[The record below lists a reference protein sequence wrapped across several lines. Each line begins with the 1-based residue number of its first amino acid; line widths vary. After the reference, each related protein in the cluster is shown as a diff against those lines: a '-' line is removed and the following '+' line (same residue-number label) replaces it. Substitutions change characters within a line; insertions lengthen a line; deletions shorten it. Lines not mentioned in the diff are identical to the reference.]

1 MLGPRRVAGVY
12 FVGVAVAAT
21 GAVLGAQEP
30 APVPAPA
37 DTSQLPIVAENETS
51 KRRVNLLPVLGS
63 APETGF
69 QYGLSL
75 FATQQHAVAG
85 TRPSSIISNAV
96 RTTKGQARAFVDVDR
111 WTVNNDWR
119 FAGTAIWQQFPLP
132 FFGIGENAEEAAS
145 ELYTPRGTDL
155 WGTMQRRVGGAQ
167 WVQGSVRRTEYE
179 MLRTAPGGL
188 LEPDTLTGSRGGR
201 VVLATLAVISDSRD
215 NLFAPSSGHYAEFG
229 VTRAD
234 GAIGSQFS
242 FTRVRAEARRYLAIP
257 RMASG
262 NLLAL
267 QAQVVGVTEGAP
279 FDQLAQV
286 GSGSLMR
293 GYLPG
298 RFRDQ
303 WMTAAQ
309 AEYRSATW
317 NGWGVALFGGAGA
330 VAGTAGEL
338 FGARILPSVGGGLRL
353 RMDPRTGAT
362 IRVDYARGT
371 AGQTGLYVSFNEAF

>member
-1 MLGPRRVAGVY
+1 MVSRLRRVAGTCLVS
-12 FVGVAVAAT
+12 VAVVAT
-21 GAVLGAQEP
+21 STVLGAQEP
-30 APVPAPA
+30 APTDSSESP
-37 DTSQLPIVAENETS
+37 DQKSS
-51 KRRVNLLPVLGS
+51 RRVTVLPVLGS

-69 QYGLSL
+69 QYGISL
-75 FATQQHAVAG
+75 FATQQHDVAG

-96 RTTKGQARAFVDVDR
+96 RTTKGQSRAFVDVDR
-111 WTVNNDWR
+111 WTANNDWR
-119 FAGTAIWQQFPLP
+119 FAGSAIWQRFPLP
-132 FFGIGENAEEAAS
+132 FFGVGENTEEDAR
-145 ELYTPRGTDL
+145 ELYTPRGTDI
-155 WGTMQRRVGGAQ
+155 WGIVQRRVGGVR
-167 WVQGSVRRTEYE
+167 WVQGIIRRTENE
-179 MLRTAPGGL
+179 MLKTEPGGL

-201 VVLATLAVISDSRD
+201 VVLATVALISDSRD

-234 GAIGSQFS
+234 GAIGSEFG
-242 FTRVRAEARRYLAIP
+242 FTRVRAETRNYFAIP
-257 RMASG
+257 GMASG
-262 NLLAL
+262 NLLAI
-267 QAQVVGVTEGAP
+267 QTQIVGVTEGAP

-293 GYLPG
+293 GYFPG

-317 NGWGVALFGGAGA
+317 NGWGVAVFGGAGA

-338 FGARILPSVGGGLRL
+338 LGARILPSVGGGLRL

-371 AGQTGLYVSFNEAF
+371 PGQSGLYVSFNEAF